1 MAPSTAAGGDIKVQP
16 VPMPA
21 SLTAA
26 VAAAVLAALW
36 LLGRRRQP
44 LIRDTDTSAVAAL
57 NRAQIALVQARVED
71 PQATLAGPAGAAS
84 MGMLGSGS
92 PESPGSTS
100 GRERPMTME
109 LPERRA
115 THEVLRF
122 RATLRTLYKQGGS
135 SRLEAVQ
142 AARHWGDPSTLPLLR
157 QALRD
162 PNPAVVREAA
172 AAIHRFRGRRGSGEQ
187 KAPQPAAAPRRV
199 SRTR

>member
-1 MAPSTAAGGDIKVQP
+1 
-16 VPMPA
+16 MPA

-26 VAAAVLAALW
+26 VAAALLAALW

-44 LIRDTDTSAVAAL
+44 LIRDADTSAVAAL
-57 NRAQIALVQARVED
+57 NRAQIALVQARVEG
-71 PQATLAGPAGAAS
+71 PQATVAGPAGAATQ
-84 MGMLGSGS
+84 GLLGSDS
-92 PESPGSTS
+92 PESPGNSS
-100 GRERPMTME
+100 GQDRPTTLP

-122 RATLRTLYKQGGS
+122 RATLRRLYNQGGA

-142 AARHWGDPSTLPLLR
+142 AAHQWGDPSTLPLLR

-162 PNPAVVREAA
+162 PDPAVVREAA
-172 AAIHRFRGRRGSGEQ
+172 AAIHRFRGRPGPTAK

>member
-1 MAPSTAAGGDIKVQP
+1 
-16 VPMPA
+16 MPA

-44 LIRDTDTSAVAAL
+44 LIRDADTSAVAAL
-57 NRAQIALVQARVED
+57 NRAQIALVQSGVGART
-71 PQATLAGPAGAAS
+71 ATLAAPTKGL
-84 MGMLGSGS
+84 LGSGS
-92 PESPGSTS
+92 PESPGSPS
-100 GRERPMTME
+100 GQERPTTLE

-162 PNPAVVREAA
+162 PDPAVVREAA
-172 AAIHRFRGRRGSGEQ
+172 AAIHRFRGRPGSGAQ